1 MADLLHRTLPAGAGS
16 YDKEEFAALL
26 DGIGAQWKVTDSGF
40 IPYDDYYSTSPRFS
54 FIRIDSVDLYWKESM
69 RLVGLMLS
77 EPRLE
82 QAEIDRA
89 REALMQRV
97 RQDAQSASAVSRAA
111 FNEALY
117 GSDDPRSRPVF
128 GREGSLD
135 DVDQKALKAFALD
148 YLDPGQIVISI
159 VGNVDQEAVINHAR
173 QVLGYGAASDH
184 VAAEPLPVRL
194 TTENA
199 HVTPSLEGPQ
209 AYIRMGRIVEID
221 PADRWALEVA
231 VMIASDLMQQDLRET
246 RGWAYSLG
254 ISANVGESTAEIRGS
269 RGTRPPLAE
278 QAEAAMLEYF
288 NGGRLE
294 VTDDAIAAAVNSNL
308 GRQRMRRV
316 TSIGRAY
323 NLGYE
328 WYADESLT
336 AINDRSTGLRAV
348 TVDDVAR
355 VSEKYFVDGPTV
367 SVVVK

>member
-1 MADLLHRTLPAGAGS
+1 
-16 YDKEEFAALL
+16 
-26 DGIGAQWKVTDSGF
+26 
-40 IPYDDYYSTSPRFS
+40 
-54 FIRIDSVDLYWKESM
+54 
-69 RLVGLMLS
+69 
-77 EPRLE
+77 
-82 QAEIDRA
+82 
-89 REALMQRV
+89 
-97 RQDAQSASAVSRAA
+97 
-111 FNEALY
+111 
-117 GSDDPRSRPVF
+117 
-128 GREGSLD
+128 
-135 DVDQKALKAFALD
+135 
-148 YLDPGQIVISI
+148 
-159 VGNVDQEAVINHAR
+159 
-173 QVLGYGAASDH
+173 
-184 VAAEPLPVRL
+184 
-194 TTENA
+194 
-199 HVTPSLEGPQ
+199 
-209 AYIRMGRIVEID
+209 
-221 PADRWALEVA
+221 
-231 VMIASDLMQQDLRET
+231 MQQDLRET

-269 RGTRPPLAE
+269 MGTRPPLAE